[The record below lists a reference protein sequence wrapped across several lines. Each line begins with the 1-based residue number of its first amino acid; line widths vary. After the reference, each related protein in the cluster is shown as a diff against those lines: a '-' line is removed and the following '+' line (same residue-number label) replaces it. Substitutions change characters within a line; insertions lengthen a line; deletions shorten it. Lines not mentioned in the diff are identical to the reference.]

1 MRPGES
7 LQGTETS
14 HSPRQQEHLL
24 TRQGRQSQTRAGSKD
39 QPGHSE
45 AGRSG
50 LRGWCQLRCFPMTV
64 AGTYWPL
71 TALLEAAL
79 HALGMLTQLVF
90 TAALGGREHYCHPI
104 LQLKNLR
111 L

>member
-1 MRPGES
+1 
-7 LQGTETS
+7 
-14 HSPRQQEHLL
+14 
-24 TRQGRQSQTRAGSKD
+24 
-39 QPGHSE
+39 
-45 AGRSG
+45 
-50 LRGWCQLRCFPMTV
+50 MTV

-79 HALGMLTQLVF
+79 HALGVLTQLVF